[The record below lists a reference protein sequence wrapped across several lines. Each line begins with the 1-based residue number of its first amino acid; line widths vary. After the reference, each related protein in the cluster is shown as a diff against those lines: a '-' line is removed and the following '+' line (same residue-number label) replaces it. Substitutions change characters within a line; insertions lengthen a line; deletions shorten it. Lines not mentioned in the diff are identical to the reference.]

1 VTETPNPYIRDAD
14 TMTGEMRPIRQAVL
28 ALGSNLGERFN
39 TLQGAINAL
48 ADTPEVKVVS
58 VSPVYESPALD
69 APEGSRDFL
78 NAVLLVDTTLS
89 VHTLLE
95 RAHAVESAF
104 GRVRGGTVNE
114 PRTLDVDLIVVG
126 ERIAD
131 DPDLVLPHPRVH
143 ERAFVLRPWLDIEPE
158 AYVPGQGLAVD
169 LIEKTDQSTLTR
181 RDDLELE
188 L

>member
-58 VSPVYESPALD
+58 VSPVYESPAVD

-104 GRVRGGTVNE
+104 GRVRGGT
-114 PRTLDVDLIVVG
+114 DLIVVG

-158 AYVPGQGLAVD
+158 AYVPGHGLAVD

>member
-1 VTETPNPYIRDAD
+1 VTETPNPYNFDAD

-39 TLQGAINAL
+39 TIQGAVNAL

-58 VSPVYESPALD
+58 VSPVYESPAVD

-78 NAVLLVDTTLS
+78 NAVMLVDTTLS

-104 GRVRGGTVNE
+104 GRERTGVANE

-126 ERIAD
+126 ERVAHD
-131 DPDLVLPHPRVH
+131 DELTLPHPRCH
-143 ERAFVLRPWLDIEPE
+143 ERAFVLRPWLDIDPE

-169 LIEKTDQSTLTR
+169 LIDKIDQTGLQR
-181 RDDLELE
+181 REDLELV